1 MNLVSAVEDLDIPLS
16 GNEEV
21 VKFEEAKATVTK
33 YWDAIQAK
41 TQKVPKRMC
50 FSVGDGNDQ
59 TLMNPATTPL
69 PMASSSENLS
79 DPDTV
84 CPCPATE
91 DALSYLWSCPSIQK
105 AYERRHE
112 IQLSDSAAY
121 FLNDLDRVCNHDYEP
136 TDEDVLR
143 TRVRTVGIVKIE
155 FAFRHLTVS
164 KNDTFSSIV
173 LNDFNRG
180 NILLNIHDKYSSNY
194 PFLCF

>member
-1 MNLVSAVEDLDIPLS
+1 M
-16 GNEEV
+16 V
-21 VKFEEAKATVTK
+21 VAANIARFNYFFPFYPTHIYKKPAASMPHCQEFL
-33 YWDAIQAK
+33 QAK

-79 DPDTV
+79 GPDTA

-164 KNDTFSSIV
+164 KTDMFSSIFYY
-173 LNDFNRG
+173 FN
-180 NILLNIHDKYSSNY
+180 K
-194 PFLCF
+194 